1 MNEKTDMNVVPTPAP
16 SIRRAI
22 TQNMTQADTK
32 LKQSVYQEF
41 NEETGK
47 NFNVTGD
54 TTSMNIDWISEP
66 KVTNLAEDMS

>member
-1 MNEKTDMNVVPTPAP
+1 MNEKTDTNVVPTPAP

-41 NEETGK
+41 NEDTGK
-47 NFNVTGD
+47 NFTMIM
-54 TTSMNIDWISEP
+54 TE
-66 KVTNLAEDMS
+66 NLD